1 MNIKHLV
8 LVLLALATFS
18 CSSTTANSSNKIAQ
32 SNILSQSRFF
42 CEQDFKGTP
51 TTYVQTERGRI
62 AIIKWVSEFF
72 TDSGYDPQTRCQ
84 QVSPQFQKLY
94 NRGQLNY
101 LSAGQKNGQYIICGL
116 NELGGQCD
124 QLFTLKPQENPGAI
138 LTHLRKLA
146 SGETKEAYFGSS
158 AVDFNNFLENA
169 PVEP

>member
-1 MNIKHLV
+1 MKHLI
-8 LVLLALATFS
+8 LALLALTTFS
-18 CSSTTANSSNKIAQ
+18 CYSTTANSSNQIAQ
-32 SNILSQSRFF
+32 SNVLSQNRFF

-62 AIIKWVSEFF
+62 AIIKWVSKFF
-72 TDSGYDPQTRCQ
+72 TVSGYDSQTRCQ
-84 QVSPQFQKLY
+84 LVSPQFQQLY

-101 LSAGQKNGQYIICGL
+101 LSAGKKNGQYIICAL
-116 NELGGQCD
+116 NKLGGECD
-124 QLFTLKPQENPGAI
+124 QLFTLKPKENPADI

-146 SGETKEAYFGSS
+146 SGETKTPYFGSS